1 MNKVRFDWASANG
14 QISQV
19 GEKQTGGHS
28 RKGTQHCQRQ
38 EDREGLSRARHS
50 AEFSTCMPY
59 SRLMGSITVL
69 TLQVRDQDSERA
81 GSSRKVTEIVHKW
94 WVLRFKGRF
103 V

>member
-1 MNKVRFDWASANG
+1 MSKVRFDWASANG

-50 AEFSTCMPY
+50 AEFSTCMALFETHGIYYCPHSTCEG
-59 SRLMGSITVL
+59 SRFREGR
-69 TLQVRDQDSERA
+69 QFAQGHRDC
-81 GSSRKVTEIVHKW
+81 T
-94 WVLRFKGRF
+94 
-103 V
+103 